1 MGPTAFRL
9 LRVTLSA
16 AVAATLAVVSAPFSP
31 ASAAAAPPIPYVVT
45 LDPGHG
51 GSADNSQP
59 DKLFDPGV
67 LGVNGLVEKDLT
79 LDIARR
85 ARDLLQKLGVKVV
98 MTRNSDQY
106 VDITPRIQLA
116 NSQNSDLF
124 VSIHVN
130 YFGDDPTVGGSLVLY
145 PNSASEAFA
154 NTMATV
160 LGKSL
165 GPSGIPSDGVQ
176 LRDNLWTTAQM
187 PAVTVEVAYLSNL
200 AEANLLKK
208 SKTLDTIATAMVK
221 GMEAQDPELKNR
233 AGEIAA
239 YARAHH
245 AQQLAATEA
254 VSAST
259 GRNPAWPWAPVA
271 LVTVGMVVFRRRLIP
286 VLALVVAIVGLAL
299 GRFNPEEPE
308 WRTRSGVRRRRSRA
322 RLWGVS

>member
-1 MGPTAFRL
+1 
-9 LRVTLSA
+9 
-16 AVAATLAVVSAPFSP
+16 
-31 ASAAAAPPIPYVVT
+31 
-45 LDPGHG
+45 
-51 GSADNSQP
+51 
-59 DKLFDPGV
+59 
-67 LGVNGLVEKDLT
+67 
-79 LDIARR
+79 
-85 ARDLLQKLGVKVV
+85 
-98 MTRNSDQY
+98 
-106 VDITPRIQLA
+106 
-116 NSQNSDLF
+116 
-124 VSIHVN
+124 
-130 YFGDDPTVGGSLVLY
+130 
-145 PNSASEAFA
+145 
-154 NTMATV
+154 MATV